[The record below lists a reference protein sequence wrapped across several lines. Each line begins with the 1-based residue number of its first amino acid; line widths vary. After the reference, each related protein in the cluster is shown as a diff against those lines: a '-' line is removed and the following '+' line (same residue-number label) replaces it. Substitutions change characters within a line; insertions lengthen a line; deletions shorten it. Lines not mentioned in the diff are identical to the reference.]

1 MCLITS
7 LAFDSFAGK
16 LKLTIISYHQAMKNK
31 AGKKGGKRQSTLDK
45 FVGNS
50 SSSEAASSDSEFN
63 LSEEEKSKPADWWT
77 RCKSRD

>member
-1 MCLITS
+1 
-7 LAFDSFAGK
+7 
-16 LKLTIISYHQAMKNK
+16 MKNK

-63 LSEEEKSKPADWWT
+63 LSDEEKSKPADWWT